1 MFNKLIDLSYIVYII
16 LVIISLVSFFG
27 STIYYINSDQQFI
40 NALTCNKASL
50 NIETVAFVNGQ
61 VINTTQSNNIKCDQM
76 QKIVDRSNNLIY
88 FVIIYWVWLL
98 RKDFKEF
105 GEWFKKK
112 FMIE

>member
-40 NALTCNKASL
+40 NALTCNKTSL

-105 GEWFKKK
+105 GEWFKKYR
-112 FMIE
+112 I